1 MVKKIKFTCTIKG
14 TPLIKFQTKQLINF
28 LQQGSFYMSSL
39 KRYRDMYA
47 NSGDEI
53 IGDPHEG
60 RLCIHCASIFLPES
74 DDRIIKIR
82 DEALPTVS
90 ENDFVFCMFGII
102 PPNLGVF
109 RFTEEQK
116 SKLAETY
123 DTALIIKDQNEFI
136 KRINSQAKANG
147 INIKYG
153 FVKYYDESFDE
164 ASRLCSISEKEIDSV
179 AFHKRNKYAY
189 QQEYRFVVKN
199 RDANQLYY
207 EMNIGD
213 ISDISEQLPSVDV
226 LNALLT
232 MESI

>member
-1 MVKKIKFTCTIKG
+1 MVKKIKFTCTIKR
-14 TPLIKFQTKQLINF
+14 TPLIKFQTKRLINL

-60 RLCIHCASIFLPES
+60 RLYIHCASIFLPES
-74 DDRIIKIR
+74 DELKIR

-102 PPNLGVF
+102 PSNLGVF

-147 INIKYG
+147 INIKYD

-164 ASRLCSISEKEIDSV
+164 ASRLCSILERGIDSV
-179 AFHKRNKYAY
+179 AFYKRNKYAY

-213 ISDISEQLPSVDV
+213 ISDISEQLPSIDV
-226 LNALLT
+226 LNALFT
-232 MESI
+232 TESI